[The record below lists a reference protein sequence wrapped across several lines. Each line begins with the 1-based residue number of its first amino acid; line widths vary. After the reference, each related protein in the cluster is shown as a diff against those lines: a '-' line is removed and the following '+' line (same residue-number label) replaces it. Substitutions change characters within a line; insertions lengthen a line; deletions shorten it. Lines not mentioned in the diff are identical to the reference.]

1 MEAGSPGRW
10 QRNRIIESNLK
21 RRFSLVPLFT
31 LKMRVTKERNPW
43 PQASKGGFLHGPS
56 HKKRTTADLIRS
68 ATLFYLIWWPVAQQQ
83 NDILKSLL
91 LLFCRTLPPLPSRY
105 SFCSVVLS
113 VCVINCAC
121 YQYPCTISPYL
132 NWVIRE
138 SAVFLK
144 SVVSDILRLSLVTQV
159 HMWKR
164 RFNT

>member
-68 ATLFYLIWWPVAQQQ
+68 ATLFLSNMVTGSAAAERHIEVLVII
-83 NDILKSLL
+83 IL
-91 LLFCRTLPPLPSRY
+91 
-105 SFCSVVLS
+105 
-113 VCVINCAC
+113 
-121 YQYPCTISPYL
+121 
-132 NWVIRE
+132 
-138 SAVFLK
+138 
-144 SVVSDILRLSLVTQV
+144 
-159 HMWKR
+159 
-164 RFNT
+164 